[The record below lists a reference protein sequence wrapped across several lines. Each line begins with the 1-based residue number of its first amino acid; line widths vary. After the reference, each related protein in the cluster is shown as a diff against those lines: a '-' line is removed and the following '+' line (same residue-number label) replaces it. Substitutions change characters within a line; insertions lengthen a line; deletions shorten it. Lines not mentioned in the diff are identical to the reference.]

1 VIEETPLVLIVD
13 DVAETRRLMRRVLER
28 DRFRVNEAASGEDAL
43 RIIRS
48 SRPQLVILDLR
59 LPQMS
64 GFDVARELR
73 SYEDPGLAGIP
84 LIACSASVQPEVR
97 DEALEPVATRSK
109 ASRSTSGPLPHE
121 SARSSRRSAN
131 ARAILCPQRSASS
144 GPGPGARVVVS
155 VGTIQSAGVGWR
167 HPAERGGW

>member
-1 VIEETPLVLIVD
+1 MIEETPLVLIVD

-73 SYEDPGLAGIP
+73 SNEDPGLAGIP

-97 DEALEPVATRSK
+97 DEALGAGCDAFEGKPIDVGTFA
-109 ASRSTSGPLPHE
+109 
-121 SARSSRRSAN
+121 
-131 ARAILCPQRSASS
+131 
-144 GPGPGARVVVS
+144 ARVREV
-155 VGTIQSAGVGWR
+155 IAQKR
-167 HPAERGGW
+167 QR